1 MKVDPNSTY
10 QFNAEE
16 LEYDSQER
24 VEVRLRDVMNF
35 HTEVCELRSQIV
47 ATRSKLNDL
56 LVRVEESNHNLGE
69 AIRMLLA
76 ETNETRRS
84 VNQMF
89 ETEPVAE
96 KAYS

>member
-16 LEYDSQER
+16 LEYDSPER
-24 VEVRLRDVMNF
+24 VEVRLNDVMNF

-47 ATRSKLNDL
+47 ATRSQLKDL
-56 LVRVEESNHNLGE
+56 LVRVEESNNNLDE
-69 AIRMLLA
+69 AMRRLLA

-96 KAYS
+96 KTYS